1 MIFDILNVAF
11 IVRFYLAWAEAR
23 ARRRAKASFWLS
35 WMDKMLRQSV
45 SVITPSFSLSS
56 AAVGY

>member
-45 SVITPSFSLSS
+45 SVITPSFSSSS
-56 AAVGY
+56 AAIDH

>member
-45 SVITPSFSLSS
+45 SVITPSLSS
-56 AAVGY
+56 